1 MHVRITRAARN
12 DLLAI
17 GDWLSERHPAA
28 ARSTLETLK
37 QRLNMLSQNP
47 EMGRKRFDIAPE
59 LHALVVRPYLILYR
73 LEEDTLNVVRII
85 DGRRD
90 LAKLFGN

>member
-1 MHVRITRAARN
+1 MRMRVTRAARN

-17 GDWLSERHPAA
+17 GKWLSERDPVA
-28 ARSTLETLK
+28 ARSTLETLR
-37 QRLNMLSQNP
+37 QRINMLSQHP
-47 EMGRKRFDIAPE
+47 EIGRKRIDLAPE
-59 LHALVVRPYLILYR
+59 LHAFVVRPYLILYR

-90 LAKLFGN
+90 LAKLFAN